1 MRQKKL
7 WYHTSMV
14 TPYNKQTENRLP
26 LAVIHA
32 TATILF
38 LEDFSSP
45 SDSRETKWYGSTIP
59 PYHLVPYHSS
69 APNKKYLPSNPHTSL
84 ATCPALLY
92 ENSWRISH
100 RRTCACPSQQTCWQT
115 PTTSS
120 RNDRLMDRL
129 RTRSLPHVRLP
140 QPKKKLSKTKRM
152 ICTRNGLCQAYR

>member
-1 MRQKKL
+1 MRL
-7 WYHTSMV
+7 CLPRRSCGMV
-14 TPYNKQTENRLP
+14 TPYNKQTVA
-26 LAVIHA
+26 AVCHW
-32 TATILF
+32 
-38 LEDFSSP
+38 P
-45 SDSRETKWYGSTIP
+45 SYMRPRRSFFWKTSRRRQTVERRSGMVA
-59 PYHLVPYHSS
+59 PYHHTIWYHSS
-69 APNKKYLPSNPHTSL
+69 APNKKYLPSNPHTAL

-100 RRTCACPSQQTCWQT
+100 RRTGACPSQQTCWQT